1 MNFAFL
7 AAAADSAEIQ
17 ELAQRLSEQRSQ
29 METTAVILGIVI
41 VVIFALITWGLV
53 RWVDRRGF
61 GVIPMIAVGVLTP
74 FLLFITLFSVTI
86 GSPAG
91 ILESLASGRT
101 QPILG
106 TGMMILIG
114 PLVTW
119 AAFRKRRKSVQVE
132 IEQSTKAFD

>member
-101 QPILG
+101 QPILV